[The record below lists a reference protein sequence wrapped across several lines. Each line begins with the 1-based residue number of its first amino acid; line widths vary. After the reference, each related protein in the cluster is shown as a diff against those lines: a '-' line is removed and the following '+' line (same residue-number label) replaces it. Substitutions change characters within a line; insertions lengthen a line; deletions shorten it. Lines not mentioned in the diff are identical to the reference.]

1 MQHQQREDDNNSI
14 EEDFIHH
21 HSDDAYVEDDL
32 LPDLVLDTT
41 LRKESTSSLEGH
53 LNENDGSNSS
63 SVIDLLMSLNH
74 GRRSVSEEGNVLNNM
89 YQSIALLIIWISKI
103 DKSLVCTIFF

>member
-74 GRRSVSEEGNVLNNM
+74 GRRSVSEEGNVHKM
-89 YQSIALLIIWISKI
+89 YQSVVFLIRWISK
-103 DKSLVCTIFF
+103 VNFTIVFYNF

>member
-21 HSDDAYVEDDL
+21 HSDDAYAEDDL

-53 LNENDGSNSS
+53 LNDNDGSNSS

-74 GRRSVSEEGNVLNNM
+74 GRRSVSEEGKRVQFNEFQIRFLNLVEVLLWQITNV
-89 YQSIALLIIWISKI
+89 
-103 DKSLVCTIFF
+103 

>member
-74 GRRSVSEEGNVLNNM
+74 GRRSVSEEGM
-89 YQSIALLIIWISKI
+89 YQTT
-103 DKSLVCTIFF
+103 CTKVLHF